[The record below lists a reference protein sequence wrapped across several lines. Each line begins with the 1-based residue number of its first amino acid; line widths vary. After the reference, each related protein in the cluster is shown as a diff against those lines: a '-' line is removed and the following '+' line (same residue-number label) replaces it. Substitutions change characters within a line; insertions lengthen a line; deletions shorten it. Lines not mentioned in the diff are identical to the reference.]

1 MTVQFEITKKDVLLQ
16 VKTEAFVTGEAN
28 KDGELSRINHAT
40 KTQASDDDDDIL
52 NEYINTAASAISDLL
67 SGHLSPSQPVDQKEK
82 FIFTCQ
88 MPDSYDTN
96 QNQAI
101 TNGIKDY
108 MSAYTLYKWYKRVAP
123 DMADASELEIIRS
136 DINHRI
142 NQRRKPVR
150 RPVLPLNF

>member
-88 MPDSYDTN
+88 ILIRTIQIRTGLSQTASKIICRPILY
-96 QNQAI
+96 
-101 TNGIKDY
+101 TNGIKGWLQTWQ
-108 MSAYTLYKWYKRVAP
+108 MQVNWKLSGLI
-123 DMADASELEIIRS
+123 SIIG
-136 DINHRI
+136 
-142 NQRRKPVR
+142 
-150 RPVLPLNF
+150 

>member
-52 NEYINTAASAISDLL
+52 NEYINTAASAITDLL
-67 SGHLSPSQPVDQKEK
+67 SGHLSPSQPADQKEK

-88 MPDSYDTN
+88 MPDS
-96 QNQAI
+96 
-101 TNGIKDY
+101 
-108 MSAYTLYKWYKRVAP
+108 
-123 DMADASELEIIRS
+123 
-136 DINHRI
+136 
-142 NQRRKPVR
+142 
-150 RPVLPLNF
+150 

>member
-40 KTQASDDDDDIL
+40 KTQASDDDDD
-52 NEYINTAASAISDLL
+52 LL
-67 SGHLSPSQPVDQKEK
+67 SGHLSPSQPADQKEK

-96 QNQAI
+96 QNRAI

-142 NQRRKPVR
+142 NQRRKSVR

>member
-67 SGHLSPSQPVDQKEK
+67 SGHLSPSQPADQKEK

-96 QNQAI
+96 QNRAI

>member
-16 VKTEAFVTGEAN
+16 VKTEAFVTGA
-28 KDGELSRINHAT
+28 
-40 KTQASDDDDDIL
+40 
-52 NEYINTAASAISDLL
+52 
-67 SGHLSPSQPVDQKEK
+67 DQKEK

-96 QNQAI
+96 QNWAI

>member
-67 SGHLSPSQPVDQKEK
+67 SGHLSPSQPVIRTGLSQTASK
-82 FIFTCQ
+82 IICR
-88 MPDSYDTN
+88 PILY
-96 QNQAI
+96 
-101 TNGIKDY
+101 TNGIKGWLQTWQ
-108 MSAYTLYKWYKRVAP
+108 MQVNWKLSGLI
-123 DMADASELEIIRS
+123 SIIG
-136 DINHRI
+136 
-142 NQRRKPVR
+142 
-150 RPVLPLNF
+150 

>member
-1 MTVQFEITKKDVLLQ
+1 MTVQFEIAKKDVLLQ

-28 KDGELSRINHAT
+28 KDGELSRINPAT

-52 NEYINTAASAISDLL
+52 NEYINTAASAITDLL
-67 SGHLSPSQPVDQKEK
+67 SGHLSPSQPADQKEK

-96 QNQAI
+96 QNRAI

>member
-52 NEYINTAASAISDLL
+52 NEYINTAASAITDLL
-67 SGHLSPSQPVDQKEK
+67 SGHLSPSQPADQKEK

-96 QNQAI
+96 QNWAI

-108 MSAYTLYKWYKRVAP
+108 NVGLYSIQMV
-123 DMADASELEIIRS
+123 
-136 DINHRI
+136 
-142 NQRRKPVR
+142 
-150 RPVLPLNF
+150 

>member
-52 NEYINTAASAISDLL
+52 NEYINTAASAITDLL
-67 SGHLSPSQPVDQKEK
+67 SGHLSPSQPADQKEK

-88 MPDSYDTN
+88 ILIRTIQIRTGLSQTASKIICRPILY
-96 QNQAI
+96 
-101 TNGIKDY
+101 TNGIKGWLQ
-108 MSAYTLYKWYKRVAP
+108 TWQIQV
-123 DMADASELEIIRS
+123 
-136 DINHRI
+136 N
-142 NQRRKPVR
+142 
-150 RPVLPLNF
+150 

>member
-1 MTVQFEITKKDVLLQ
+1 
-16 VKTEAFVTGEAN
+16 
-28 KDGELSRINHAT
+28 
-40 KTQASDDDDDIL
+40 
-52 NEYINTAASAISDLL
+52 
-67 SGHLSPSQPVDQKEK
+67 
-82 FIFTCQ
+82 

-96 QNQAI
+96 QNWAI

-123 DMADASELEIIRS
+123 DIADASELEIIRS